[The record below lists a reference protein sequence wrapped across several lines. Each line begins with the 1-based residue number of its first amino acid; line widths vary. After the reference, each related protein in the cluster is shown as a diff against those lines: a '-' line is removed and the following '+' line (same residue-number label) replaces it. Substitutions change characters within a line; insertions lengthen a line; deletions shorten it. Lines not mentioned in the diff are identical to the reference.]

1 MERPARHLDLVG
13 GHFDPLSVALFAVT
27 ESERRA
33 AASFGIEP
41 DDPRPGVG
49 LRELHGHFGRND
61 VQHPLFGEVVVFDFY
76 RPERFERSQFF
87 GRGGHGRDVF
97 RAEFESGDPD
107 VLHVGSGRDVRAG
120 DSFVGVE
127 FGGADLRLDREKAF
141 DRLVGPQCPVV
152 VLVERQNDGQVGPQV
167 EFARQRNRRTSSLGN
182 RYFAD
187 RNPADVGR
195 LVQVQGDDPV
205 FCVDVGTFAGEAL
218 ALYRQDVD
226 GYDRIRDVVAD
237 TGPQRQRQ

>member
-1 MERPARHLDLVG
+1 MRVWNAPPDTWILSEG
-13 GHFDPLSVALFAVT
+13 NFDPLSVALFAVT

-97 RAEFESGDPD
+97 RGRVESGDPD
-107 VLHVGSGRDVRAG
+107 VLHVGSGRDVRAAIRLSV
-120 DSFVGVE
+120 DSAAPICDSTVKKRSIGWS
-127 FGGADLRLDREKAF
+127 
-141 DRLVGPQCPVV
+141 
-152 VLVERQNDGQVGPQV
+152 
-167 EFARQRNRRTSSLGN
+167 ARS
-182 RYFAD
+182 
-187 RNPADVGR
+187 
-195 LVQVQGDDPV
+195 VQS
-205 FCVDVGTFAGEAL
+205 
-218 ALYRQDVD
+218 
-226 GYDRIRDVVAD
+226 
-237 TGPQRQRQ
+237 